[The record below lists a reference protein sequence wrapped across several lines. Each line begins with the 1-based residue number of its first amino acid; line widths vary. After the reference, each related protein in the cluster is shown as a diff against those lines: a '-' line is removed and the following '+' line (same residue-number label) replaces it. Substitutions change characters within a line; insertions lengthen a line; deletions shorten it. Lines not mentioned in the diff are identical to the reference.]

1 MSIRRFAPAAVT
13 AAGVRGIAGVAPVI
27 HFPETTPKLSPAKQV
42 EKNTQIALELTK
54 KFKGEVP
61 APYTRKYTQSFEQ
74 IEKEVETLL
83 GGAAKLRKTLD
94 DEQPMDK
101 LTLMERCLRHGLWS
115 YRKDEGKHDFE
126 QYKQWLVYT
135 PQDESRVSQLKREV
149 ELKEKYTAL
158 KAKRSAENGPAL
170 SLPEFDWAKEYANVV
185 DREVVAE
192 KRYRYDSL
200 AITTREKD
208 EKQIEALNASYK
220 QAAQAK
226 RLDALVELLERFKP
240 VLAREA
246 IMQRLTIKHLE
257 GQLGIWRY
265 LDWCPEVRD
274 RAEIEV
280 DNSGFQWWMQW
291 EEKRLSQIRLR
302 SKSEVA
308 EVMAKT
314 QASKVVA
321 KAVTSVSKGS
331 NDETRDKLLKEVLA
345 LQARMNSREEEAA
358 PVEDKKKAHH

>member
-1 MSIRRFAPAAVT
+1 MRRIAPVAAT
-13 AAGVRGIAGVAPVI
+13 AAGVRAISGVAPLL
-27 HFPETTPKLSPAKQV
+27 HFPETSSKLSTQQQV
-42 EKNTQIALELTK
+42 EKNTQIAIAITK

-61 APYTRKYTQSFEQ
+61 APYTRKYTQTVEQ
-74 IEKEVETLL
+74 IEKEIETLL

-94 DEQPMDK
+94 DDQPMDK

-135 PQDESRVSQLKREV
+135 PQDESRVNLLKRSV
-149 ELKEKYTAL
+149 DLNEKYTAL
-158 KAKRSAENGPAL
+158 KAKRNAEKGAAI
-170 SLPEFDWAKEYANVV
+170 SLPEFDWAKEYASVI
-185 DREVVAE
+185 DREAVAE
-192 KRYRYDSL
+192 KRVRYDAL
-200 AITTREKD
+200 ASTTREKD
-208 EKQIEALNASYK
+208 EKQIDALNASYK
-220 QAAQAK
+220 KSVQDK
-226 RLDALVELLERFKP
+226 RLDQLVELLERFKP

-280 DNSGFQWWMQW
+280 DNTGLQWWMQW
-291 EEKRLSQIRLR
+291 EEKRLMQIRLR
-302 SKSEVA
+302 SKAEVA

-321 KAVTSVSKGS
+321 KASTAVAKGS
-331 NDETRDKLLKEVLA
+331 NEEARDKLLKEVLA
-345 LQARMNSREEEAA
+345 LQARINQRDEDAPAA
-358 PVEDKKKAHH
+358 DDKKAAAKH